1 MWVQQREYKK
11 LGSVLC
17 AAREAAGMTQQV
29 LAKRLSK
36 PQSFVS
42 SYESGQRRL
51 DVLEFL
57 RMAAAIDA
65 DPIKLFAEVLKADPS
80 LRPKS
85 SKR

>member
-17 AAREAAGMTQQV
+17 AAREAAGLTQQV

-51 DVLEFL
+51 DILEFL

-65 DPIKLFAEVLKADPS
+65 DPIKLFAEVLKTDPS